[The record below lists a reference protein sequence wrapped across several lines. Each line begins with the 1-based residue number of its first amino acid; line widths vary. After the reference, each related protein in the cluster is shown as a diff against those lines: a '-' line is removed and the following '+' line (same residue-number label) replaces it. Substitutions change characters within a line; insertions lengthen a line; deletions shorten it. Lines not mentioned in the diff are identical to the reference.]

1 MRAILEDPF
10 GDDLALEK
18 AITLARELYRLHERG
33 ADYSSQL
40 QTLSALAGKPV
51 RKPDVDG
58 AFGDAEPETFAR
70 DLLLDRVP
78 IPTDLSYDE
87 MLELVRRI
95 CNVEGS
101 EFQIGYWLRCLEA
114 NTGNS
119 RISDLIYW
127 PGEYFGEGEN
137 ARELSPKEIL
147 DAALAA
153 GRK

>member
-33 ADYSSQL
+33 ADYAVPL
-40 QTLSALAGKPV
+40 DTLSCLVGKLIHPRDITAAFV
-51 RKPDVDG
+51 AVD
-58 AFGDAEPETFAR
+58 PEAFAR
-70 DLLLDRVP
+70 DLLLNRVP
-78 IPTDLSYDE
+78 VPRDLSYEE

-95 CNVEGS
+95 CSVEGS
-101 EFQIGYWLRCLEA
+101 EFQIGYWLTCLKA
-114 NTGNS
+114 NTGHDN
-119 RISDLIYW
+119 ISDLIYW
-127 PGEYFGEGEN
+127 PAEYFGDGDRS
-137 ARELSPKEIL
+137 REMSPKEIL